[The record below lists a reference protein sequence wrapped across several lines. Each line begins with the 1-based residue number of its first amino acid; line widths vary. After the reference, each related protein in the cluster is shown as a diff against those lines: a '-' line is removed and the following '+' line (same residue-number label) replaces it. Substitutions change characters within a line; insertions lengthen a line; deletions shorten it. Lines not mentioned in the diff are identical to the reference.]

1 MSCTTQ
7 QGAALAS
14 LVAHLKAGGLCVVAV
29 TQAAPPRRLGCP
41 ARATQRSR
49 RRPDRCAFILLA
61 APGDARAARAAMAK
75 TPIAPLVG
83 LGPPSSGPNEAVLG
97 CAHNTADLAAPAP
110 RGGRPRHASLTT
122 GGAQV
127 QPATNNRRLSA
138 REAEVL
144 RLFAEGALPLQVA
157 QQLYVSPKTVKN
169 HLSHIYAKLGAVNR
183 TQAVA
188 LAVKQGVFPFS
199 DLLQ

>member
-1 MSCTTQ
+1 
-7 QGAALAS
+7 
-14 LVAHLKAGGLCVVAV
+14 
-29 TQAAPPRRLGCP
+29 
-41 ARATQRSR
+41 
-49 RRPDRCAFILLA
+49 
-61 APGDARAARAAMAK
+61 
-75 TPIAPLVG
+75 
-83 LGPPSSGPNEAVLG
+83 
-97 CAHNTADLAAPAP
+97 
-110 RGGRPRHASLTT
+110 
-122 GGAQV
+122 V